1 MNIKNLIDEESIKK
15 TAELYCRI
23 WREPPWN
30 EDFWKIKDVIKDLEK
45 QSAKKNAIVLIATN
59 GSRDVIGFT
68 WGYEVSIKDLSQISG
83 LSLNIWQKIINQRAF
98 YVDEFG
104 VQKEWRGNG
113 VGQQLAQALIEQAS
127 LANKTLVLRTDV
139 SAKSARTVYEKVG
152 FEELSLHDAKH
163 KDRTY
168 WLKKIK

>member
-1 MNIKNLIDEESIKK
+1 MNIKNLIGEESIKK
-15 TAELYCRI
+15 TAELYCQI

-30 EDFWKIKDVIKDLEK
+30 EAFWEIDDVIKDLKE

-59 GSRDVIGFT
+59 DLGDVIGFT
-68 WGYEVSIKDLSQISG
+68 WGYEVNIKDLSQISG
-83 LSLNIWQKIINQRAF
+83 LSLNIWQEIISQKAF
-98 YVDEFG
+98 YIDEFG

-127 LANKTLVLRTDV
+127 PTNKTMVLRTDV
-139 SAKSARTVYEKVG
+139 LAKSARAVYEKVG

-168 WLKKIK
+168 WLKEIK